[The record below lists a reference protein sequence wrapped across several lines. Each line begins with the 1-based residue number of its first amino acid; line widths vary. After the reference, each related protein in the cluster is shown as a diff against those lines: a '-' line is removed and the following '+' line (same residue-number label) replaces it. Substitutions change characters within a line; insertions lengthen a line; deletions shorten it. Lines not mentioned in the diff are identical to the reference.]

1 MDFYYPIDIT
11 KGRKVYCKE
20 LTNSNLINIQ
30 KYIETSDNELLCQ
43 YLDDLIQDL
52 LKEPTDLNFLDKF
65 LILINIRKN
74 CLGGTLDLV
83 SKDKTKNAIS
93 LSYIEK
99 LIIDNFQEKK
109 FVEEY
114 NGIKIT
120 CSFPIKISFFN
131 SFYDYISKIQ
141 IENEEIKLSM
151 DLNTR
156 QVFSFAQADKYES
169 RRAVED
175 ETSFINYGEPT
186 FREPFFFSSG
196 SFKSFGQTFL
206 KVSSLTLTMNNNL
219 TDKRYV
225 GIGNKS
231 IQNSIPAQRTYEV
244 SFTGYVSD
252 DKLYTELLNED
263 ENNDSSAGNM
273 LELNFTKDNG
283 EEFTLKFTDYMVSS
297 NNFPI
302 PDDKG
307 PIEVETTIMPRNLNS
322 CTVKTHWILQG

>member
-120 CSFPIKISFFN
+120 CSFPIKISFYN

-141 IENEEIKLSM
+141 IENEEIKLGTLTNNEIEEYLENIPYTLLKRIKNRLYK
-151 DLNTR
+151 LNQPTINLFEIR
-156 QVFSFAQADKYES
+156 SKDDTTNFSFNYKQEELFSLIKFSFTDSLKNLLYYEYICS
-169 RRAVED
+169 SKLHIPPSD
-175 ETSFINYGEPT
+175 YLKMTPGETKIII
-186 FREPFFFSSG
+186 
-196 SFKSFGQTFL
+196 KH
-206 KVSSLTLTMNNNL
+206 L
-219 TDKRYV
+219 TDEIK
-225 GIGNKS
+225 K
-231 IQNSIPAQRTYEV
+231 QNEKQSQ
-244 SFTGYVSD
+244 
-252 DKLYTELLNED
+252 
-263 ENNDSSAGNM
+263 SSTPPPG
-273 LELNFTKDNG
+273 LG
-283 EEFTLKFTDYMVSS
+283 HQ
-297 NNFPI
+297 P
-302 PDDKG
+302 
-307 PIEVETTIMPRNLNS
+307 
-322 CTVKTHWILQG
+322 Q